1 MSDPPSL
8 AGSGKRSSASAT
20 LSAAPGPPES
30 SAAMEHAA
38 TNYQRRSMGNIRCNS
53 WEIYRS
59 KSLRFFQD
67 YPLEY
72 YTTTVADIK
81 EELWNP
87 AVEDW
92 DSEDYDDSALV
103 EPLDDHDN
111 VSTTNNVEQK
121 ESSLAGNQTEAGADE
136 LQDFLPLP
144 TLLTDSDFSNNPF
157 LEEQVG
163 ETTQAI
169 SENKAMK
176 EGGEKGDDEERT
188 TRKSFS
194 LQGIRVTV
202 REGGGRRWKQGS
214 QIKSIH
220 LSDLKKKPAQVPL
233 ELDNSP
239 DRNVE
244 EKMGEKENFE
254 DKKLEMAGGL
264 TAEKEDPSLII
275 DDNSTN
281 NLMDLVSILPVSNG
295 KVDENIGS
303 EVNGDFEEEAAEVK
317 LNRSSSSSGGIGGA
331 GLGDSDKGQAGSGA
345 TLLPSLMGGR
355 QGGREERGEG
365 DNGHGDAGKE
375 VESGLQH
382 FLRIGATME
391 EGLSLLAEEHTTDA
405 AFQDSKVLVGNIVKT
420 SYSSAS
426 EKIHHWLLRPPVLCL
441 LFLLITF

>member
-1 MSDPPSL
+1 
-8 AGSGKRSSASAT
+8 
-20 LSAAPGPPES
+20 
-30 SAAMEHAA
+30 
-38 TNYQRRSMGNIRCNS
+38 MGNIRCNS
-53 WEIYRS
+53 WEIYRN

-103 EPLDDHDN
+103 EALDDHNN
-111 VSTTNNVEQK
+111 VSTTNNVEQTG
-121 ESSLAGNQTEAGADE
+121 SSLAGNQTEAGADE
-136 LQDFLPLP
+136 LQEFLPLP
-144 TLLTDSDFSNNPF
+144 TLLTDSDFSINPF
-157 LEEQVG
+157 LEEQLD

-169 SENKAMK
+169 GENEEMK
-176 EGGEKGDDEERT
+176 EGGEKGSEEENT

-214 QIKSIH
+214 QTKSIH
-220 LSDLKKKPAQVPL
+220 LSESDLKKKPAQVPL
-233 ELDNSP
+233 EFDNSP

-254 DKKLEMAGGL
+254 GKKLEMAGGL

-317 LNRSSSSSGGIGGA
+317 LNRSSSTSVIP
-331 GLGDSDKGQAGSGA
+331 K
-345 TLLPSLMGGR
+345 P
-355 QGGREERGEG
+355 
-365 DNGHGDAGKE
+365 
-375 VESGLQH
+375 
-382 FLRIGATME
+382 FL
-391 EGLSLLAEEHTTDA
+391 
-405 AFQDSKVLVGNIVKT
+405 
-420 SYSSAS
+420 
-426 EKIHHWLLRPPVLCL
+426 
-441 LFLLITF
+441 